1 MLEPDSAHNNAF
13 DAASSRFF
21 YHRCQE
27 LAAPLAPFPDPPGPF
42 PDPSLQE
49 LGVPLL
55 VLSRFAAYGCQVPR
69 PSSQR
74 ARHKLAASRLTPP
87 HFAAPL
93 AAPLR

>member
-21 YHRCQE
+21 YRRCQE

-55 VLSRFAAYGCQVPR
+55 VLSRFAAYGCQAPR

-74 ARHKLAASRLTPP
+74 ARHKPAASRLTPP
-87 HFAAPL
+87 HFAAHL
-93 AAPLR
+93 AAPRR